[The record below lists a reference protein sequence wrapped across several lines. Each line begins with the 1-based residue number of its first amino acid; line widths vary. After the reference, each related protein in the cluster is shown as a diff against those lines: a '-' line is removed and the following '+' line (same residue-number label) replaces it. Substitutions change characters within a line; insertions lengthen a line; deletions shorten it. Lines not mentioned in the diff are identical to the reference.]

1 VDGKLVNTVTE
12 QVVRMLRQRGVTVTA
27 SPPPAA
33 SPPAATPTHDTEGP
47 SPQMRKVFLTAE
59 MLTQR
64 LAAAGGGLVELASNE
79 VLTPG
84 AVDLANSRHLTVRR
98 TAASAAPPAPAVPAG
113 AAMSTASPPAPAAR
127 CACATIGII
136 THRPDEKVRGVLLA
150 LGHDGVRVTDLTQ
163 GDCWLTNL
171 RRLCQA
177 VAAGEVAA
185 GAAILPYAADAMAV
199 AGKVKGVRPVQ
210 GTRPESVAAALRHF
224 SANLLVLEHAF
235 STHHQMRTMLRQ
247 IASGARGA
255 GEALEA
261 ALLELE
267 RS

>member
-1 VDGKLVNTVTE
+1 
-12 QVVRMLRQRGVTVTA
+12 
-27 SPPPAA
+27 
-33 SPPAATPTHDTEGP
+33 
-47 SPQMRKVFLTAE
+47 
-59 MLTQR
+59 
-64 LAAAGGGLVELASNE
+64 
-79 VLTPG
+79 
-84 AVDLANSRHLTVRR
+84 
-98 TAASAAPPAPAVPAG
+98 
-113 AAMSTASPPAPAAR
+113 
-127 CACATIGII
+127 
-136 THRPDEKVRGVLLA
+136 
-150 LGHDGVRVTDLTQ
+150 
-163 GDCWLTNL
+163 
-171 RRLCQA
+171 LCQA